1 MFQASKP
8 KSAGKVMVPPS
19 VGLENEVIETLEN
32 IALLV
37 GATLGPGGKQ
47 VLIERP
53 EMNMKPIVTKDGVT
67 VIKHLGYHSAVKQL
81 ILESARDAAIRTAS
95 EAGDGTTSATI
106 LSSSIAR
113 STADV
118 VKEYPKLSP
127 QKIVREM
134 QALVPHLM
142 EKIKSYSIDAQDE
155 ETLLKVATL
164 SANGDVELAKAI
176 IEAFNVVGEEGN
188 ITIIEINGPSK
199 YEIQKIHGYTVEKG
213 YEDSC
218 RNFSNGFINDRSG
231 TMVVLNNPLVLLFDG
246 VINDIGQV
254 YDGLQKLSSYVESI
268 NRHDSGV
275 VLVAHGFSDTVLGD
289 LHVNWQHPKT
299 VLKVVPLLT
308 PENALRQS
316 KTNFLYDLQAYT
328 GSPVFNPIDRPIVDL
343 DPELLYKNSRTNF
356 FEGGRFRSSIM
367 AQEDVD
373 AVQIRVDELKLQLKK
388 PESAYEAND
397 LNVRI
402 GKLTSGVARF
412 NIYGVSTGETREKR
426 DRAEDAWM
434 AIRGAIKHGACPGGG
449 SVLVKLGADLT
460 VLADKETKIAKKMA
474 MLVLAE
480 ALLKPVRVLYSN
492 YGYTK
497 TEVEQQIIELLKR
510 ENETFD
516 ISEQKWVP
524 SIELLDSVPAITEAI
539 RNSISIASLLGSLG
553 GIVAFARDSEEDR
566 KEADFVRKFQAAT
579 GERGSIG

>member
-118 VKEYPKLSP
+118 VKENPKLSP

-155 ETLLKVATL
+155 EVLLKVATL
-164 SANGDVELAKAI
+164 SANGDTELAKAI

-254 YDGLQKLSSYVESI
+254 YDGLQKLSTFVESI

-308 PENALRQS
+308 PENALKQS

-328 GSPVFNPIDRPIVDL
+328 GSPVFNPIDKPIVDL
-343 DPELLYKNSRTNF
+343 DPELLYKNSRTTF

-388 PESAYEAND
+388 PESAYEVND

-566 KEADFVRKFQAAT
+566 READFVRKFQAAT
-579 GERGSIG
+579 GERGSVG